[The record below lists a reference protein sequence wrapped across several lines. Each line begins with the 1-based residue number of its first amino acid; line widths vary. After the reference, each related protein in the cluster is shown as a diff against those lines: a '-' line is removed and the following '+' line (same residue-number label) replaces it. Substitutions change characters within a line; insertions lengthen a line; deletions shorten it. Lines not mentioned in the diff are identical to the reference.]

1 MGTNRLK
8 QENFDKYRRK
18 RRNTLFLLIFPTT
31 IIVTTFLLFYT
42 LKILPGDTTITIFF
56 PLLLLNAV
64 LIIYLQPKIALYSMY
79 YDYALMVL
87 EDHKPMKTKIK
98 LLSQEWVNFLLKDG
112 YILAEDHQ
120 DHILLYKYHK
130 KIEGLANS
138 DKTLVFV
145 NIAKTDTFDF
155 YNDEIDKAMQA
166 VYIHNKE
173 VQKVN
178 KQITLQFKKYNQ
190 LDEKAKSDAEAA
202 VLYRSG
208 KQRLINLTIAYL
220 EDSQSIYCMCPKE
233 RYPNKYV
240 YFACQEIK
248 RLSHVKE

>member
-1 MGTNRLK
+1 
-8 QENFDKYRRK
+8 
-18 RRNTLFLLIFPTT
+18 
-31 IIVTTFLLFYT
+31 
-42 LKILPGDTTITIFF
+42 
-56 PLLLLNAV
+56 
-64 LIIYLQPKIALYSMY
+64 MY
-79 YDYALMVL
+79 YDYALMAL
-87 EDHKPMKTKIK
+87 EDHEPMKTTKK
-98 LLSQEWVNFLLKDG
+98 LFTQEWINSLMKDG
-112 YILAEDHQ
+112 FIVAQDHQ
-120 DHILLYKYHK
+120 SHLLLYKFHK
-130 KIEGLANS
+130 KIEGLPAS

-145 NIAKTDTFDF
+145 NIAKIDSFDF
-155 YNDEIDKAMQA
+155 YSDEIDKAMQA

-190 LDEKAKSDAEAA
+190 LDESTKSEVEAA

-220 EDSQSIYCMCPKE
+220 DEMQSIYCMCPEK

-248 RLSHVKE
+248 RLSNVKE